1 MSSSSSSINLTP
13 SINGTDDLIADLLK
27 FFFEPDDPRVKQW
40 FLAGSPVPLFT
51 IVGVYLVFC
60 LRAGP
65 WFMRNRKPFE
75 LKNTLLIYNGLQV
88 ILSCV
93 LFYEFYQA
101 GWGTHYNYKCE
112 PLVFKTDPQSLRMA
126 RAVWL
131 FYIAK
136 ITELLDT
143 VFFVLRKKDRQISTL
158 HLYHHTIMPLGL
170 YFAVQNFAAGHGTVI
185 CFVNSFV
192 HIVMYTYYML
202 AALGPKI
209 QKYLWWKKYI
219 TILQMMARAVWLYYI
234 AKITELLDT
243 VFFVLRKR
251 DRQITFLHLYHH
263 ASMPFVSL
271 IGVQY
276 YAGGHGTIVCFVNSF
291 IHIVMY
297 AYYLLAAMGPKV
309 QKYLWWKKYITMMQI
324 VQFLIVFVHTFQVQ
338 FQPTCHY
345 PKLIA
350 IGLSLNASLFI
361 YLFSS
366 FYIQSYKKDAVQNG
380 VKKAV
385 SQKQD

>member
-1 MSSSSSSINLTP
+1 MSSSPSSSLFKNATRVITEEFVTLLT
-13 SINGTDDLIADLLK
+13 A
-27 FFFEPDDPRVKQW
+27 PRDVRTQDW
-40 FLAGSPVPLFT
+40 FLAESFGPLLA
-51 IVGVYLVFC
+51 ILGVYLFFC
-60 LRAGP
+60 IYGGP
-65 WFMRNRKPFE
+65 RYMRNRKPFE
-75 LKNTLLIYNGLQV
+75 LKNTLLIYNAVQV
-88 ILSCV
+88 ALSCV
-93 LFYEFYQA
+93 LFYEFYVS
-101 GWGTHYNYKCE
+101 GWGHYNYRCQ
-112 PLVFKTDPQSLRMA
+112 PISYDTDP
-126 RAVWL
+126 
-131 FYIAK
+131 
-136 ITELLDT
+136 
-143 VFFVLRKKDRQISTL
+143 
-158 HLYHHTIMPLGL
+158 
-170 YFAVQNFAAGHGTVI
+170 
-185 CFVNSFV
+185 NS
-192 HIVMYTYYML
+192 MR
-202 AALGPKI
+202 
-209 QKYLWWKKYI
+209 
-219 TILQMMARAVWLYYI
+219 MARAVWLYYI